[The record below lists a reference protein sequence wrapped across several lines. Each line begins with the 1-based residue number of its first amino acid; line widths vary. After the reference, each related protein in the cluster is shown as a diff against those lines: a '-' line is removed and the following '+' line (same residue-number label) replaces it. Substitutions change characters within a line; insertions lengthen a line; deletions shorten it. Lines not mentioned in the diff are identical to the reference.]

1 MVDRYVTDAPS
12 SGTCAGSPSTARR
25 TTWARSPRSTVG
37 SRRTSTGCAWPAT
50 RASAP
55 AWRRST
61 ARRSGPRL
69 PRRRARRRAAR
80 PPGPRARAR
89 RLRRGPAALAGL
101 RLRARLGAVRG
112 GEAHPPRPRRAPLPA
127 GAPPIGLTACAIQ
140 RQDPGPLLAASL
152 FSPDSRLRAR
162 ALRAAGELGQRD
174 RLRDVQAALA
184 AGGRALPPGSGLD
197 GRPLRGPSR
206 DRGALRPEPPAGA
219 GPASARQRW
228 RRAGWRRDKAA
239 AWARDLAAEA
249 PRASLHAAG
258 ALGDSGQRGVARGA
272 DARPRRGAPRGF
284 AFTMITGADFKKEKL
299 VARPPAGFRPA
310 PSDDPE
316 DDDVAMDPDEHLLWP
331 DVPAVQAWWSWREG
345 TLRPGTRYLLG
356 KPIEATWLQ
365 RVLAEASQPLRAA
378 AAIELS
384 MRAPRAPLFEVRARG
399 SEQRKALGASRAAR
413 RGGRDGGDG
422 TGHEE
427 TAGRRWRRRW
437 RRWWRRRWSSA
448 KEGEERRAR
457 RRRRRGPRTRQP

>member
-1 MVDRYVTDAPS
+1 MATGITPIARRAARTPPSPVEREMVDRYVTDGAFLWHLRGLSVDSPAYHL
-12 SGTCAGSPSTARR
+12 GALAAVDGRLEAHLDGLRVAGDE
-25 TTWARSPRSTVG
+25 G
-37 SRRTSTGCAWPAT
+37 L
-50 RASAP
+50 RAC
-55 AWRRST
+55 
-61 ARRSGPRL
+61 L
-69 PRRRARRRAAR
+69 
-80 PPGPRARAR
+80 
-89 RLRRGPAALAGL
+89 AALDGAPEPGHVFL
-101 RLRARLGAVRG
+101 AAVLGVERRDLPALARVLDVS
-112 GEAHPPRPRRAPLPA
+112 A
-127 GAPPIGLTACAIQ
+127 GAPPLSRAFASALGWVPFAEARRILPGLVGRRCPPELHRIGLTACAIQ

-184 AGGRALPPGSGLD
+184 AEDEPCRLEAAWTAALFGDRPAIEVLCDLSRRRGRAGE
-197 GRPLRGPSR
+197 R
-206 DRGALRPEPPAGA
+206 AAA
-219 GPASARQRW
+219 MAARRM
-228 RRAGWRRDKAA
+228 APDKAA

-258 ALGDSGQRGVARGA
+258 ALGDPANGAWLVERMRDPAEARLA
-272 DARPRRGAPRGF
+272 GF

-399 SEQRKALGASRAAR
+399 SEQRKALGASRAA
-413 RGGRDGGDG
+413 
-422 TGHEE
+422 
-427 TAGRRWRRRW
+427 
-437 RRWWRRRWSSA
+437 
-448 KEGEERRAR
+448 EERR
-457 RRRRRGPRTRQP
+457 P